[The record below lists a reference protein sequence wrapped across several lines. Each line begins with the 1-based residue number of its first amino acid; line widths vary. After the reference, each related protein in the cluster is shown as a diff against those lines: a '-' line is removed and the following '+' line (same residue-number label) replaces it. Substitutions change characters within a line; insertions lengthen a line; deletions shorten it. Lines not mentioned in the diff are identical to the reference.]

1 MQTHLFNIPF
11 NSVNDEFLF
20 FLASDTHLEDPAF
33 DKAFFTA
40 EFDEAASRGARIFL
54 NGDIFSMI
62 VPGDFKRFRKS
73 QDALP
78 KRDDFINEIV
88 QRGAEL
94 FKPYADYIDIVG
106 VGNHETEYMKRTG
119 YDPVSG
125 LITLLQQHTTH
136 QIVHGGFEGFI
147 TLNFEREAGG
157 GTRRYTIWY
166 NHGQGGASA
175 EVSQGMIDLQRRA
188 YIDADLVWLG
198 HKHKRIGT
206 MLPPKIGV
214 DRENN
219 VYMRER
225 RGVITGTYL
234 KTFSQ
239 YEVAASGYMGS
250 YGSEKVRVPQLR
262 GGVMLSIKPKAE
274 GAEGRLLI

>member
-1 MQTHLFNIPF
+1 MQVHQYDIPF
-11 NSVNDEFLF
+11 SSVNDEFLF

-33 DKAFFTA
+33 DKGFFTK

-88 QRGAEL
+88 NRGAEL

-136 QIVHGGFEGFI
+136 PIKHGGFEGFI
-147 TLNFEREAGG
+147 ALDFHREDGS
-157 GTRRYTIWY
+157 GTRGYTIWY

-188 YIDADLVWLG
+188 YIDADLIWLG

-206 MLPPKIGV
+206 MLPPKLGLN
-214 DRENN
+214 RERN

-239 YEVAASGYMGS
+239 YDVAVNGYMGS

-262 GGVMLSIKPKAE
+262 GGVMLSVSPRLE